1 MMQSKRRDITRRETG
16 LLPSAFRL
24 LMLMTVMQFRQVRVI
39 VGEGQV
45 QMQMSMRFLR

>member
-1 MMQSKRRDITRRETG
+1 MMQSKRRDTTGREAG

-39 VGEGQV
+39 VGERQV
-45 QMQMSMRFLR
+45 QMQMSMRFLK